1 MERDKIAQLR
11 MFINSSYGTSP
22 RDHSVQESVYR
33 QIRDLEI
40 AERESRILKFA
51 THGKEMSHSAMSQFI
66 TIDGD
71 RERPI
76 KLTDISF
83 SEPFQGIVGSRPT
96 VYGVSS
102 VHYIAGYKIVIKRFE
117 DSSDATV
124 WYETPMGTYHCTF
137 DKLEEII
144 HEHLIEAIQRD
155 SKWETLK

>member
-1 MERDKIAQLR
+1 MERGKIEHLK
-11 MFINSSYGTSP
+11 MFINSSYGSSP
-22 RDHSVQESVYR
+22 RDHSAQESLYR

-40 AERESRILKFA
+40 AEREARIARFA
-51 THGKEMSHSAMSQFI
+51 IHGREMSNAAMSQFI
-66 TIDGD
+66 TICGD

-83 SEPFQGIVGSRPT
+83 SEPFQGIVGSRPS
-96 VYGVSS
+96 VYGVNS

-117 DSSDATV
+117 DSSDSTV
-124 WYETPMGTYHCTF
+124 WYETPISTYHCTF

-144 HEHLIEAIQRD
+144 HEHILEAIQRD

>member
-40 AERESRILKFA
+40 DERESKILKFA

-66 TIDGD
+66 TMDVD
-71 RERPI
+71 TERPI

-83 SEPFQGIVGSRPT
+83 SKPFQGIITERPS
-96 VYGVSS
+96 VYGVTS

-117 DSSDATV
+117 DSSDDTV
-124 WYETPMGTYHCTF
+124 WYETPIANYYCKIF
-137 DKLEEII
+137 KLEEVI
-144 HEHLIEAIQRD
+144 HEHLLEAIQRD

>member
-22 RDHSVQESVYR
+22 RDHSVQESLYR

-40 AERESRILKFA
+40 DERESKILKFA

-66 TIDGD
+66 TMDVD

-83 SEPFQGIVGSRPT
+83 SEPFQGIIATRPS
-96 VYGVSS
+96 VYGVTS
-102 VHYIAGYKIVIKRFE
+102 VHYIAGYKIVIKRYA
-117 DSSDATV
+117 DTSDQTV
-124 WYETPMGTYHCTF
+124 WCETPMGTYHCTF
-137 DKLEEII
+137 GKLERLI
-144 HEHLIEAIQRD
+144 HENLLEAIQRD

>member
-22 RDHSVQESVYR
+22 RDHSVQESLYR

-40 AERESRILKFA
+40 DERESKILKFA

-66 TIDGD
+66 TMDID

-83 SEPFQGIVGSRPT
+83 SEPFQGIIATRPS
-96 VYGVSS
+96 VYGVIS
-102 VHYIAGYKIVIKRFE
+102 VHYIAGYKIVIKRY
-117 DSSDATV
+117 DDTSDQTV
-124 WYETPMGTYHCTF
+124 WCETPMGTYHCTF
-137 DKLEEII
+137 AKLERLI
-144 HEHLIEAIQRD
+144 HENLLEAIQRD